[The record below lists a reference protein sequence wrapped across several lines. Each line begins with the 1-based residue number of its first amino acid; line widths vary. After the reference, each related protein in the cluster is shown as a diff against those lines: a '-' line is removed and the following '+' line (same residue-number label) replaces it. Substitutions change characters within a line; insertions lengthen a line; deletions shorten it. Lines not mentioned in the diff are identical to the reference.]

1 MLDGASSCANLNTKL
16 TGRPLSDRGNL
27 SVFTRERMST
37 IAPDQFAGDD
47 NTLNMAGPLID
58 LQPFDIAIVAF
69 DRIFIRIS
77 PIAMYQDGLRCCLR
91 RRQSLVYYSSAP
103 ITARPSIS
111 ISASSWK
118 KREISNNAVAG

>member
-1 MLDGASSCANLNTKL
+1 MVHCTNAGHDC
-16 TGRPLSDRGNL
+16 LS
-27 SVFTRERMST
+27 

-69 DRIFIRIS
+69 DRIFILIS
-77 PIAMYQDGLRCCLR
+77 PNAMYQDGLRCCFHSRFCREKLGDRCCLR

-118 KREISNNAVAG
+118 MREIPYNAVAG